1 MILAQGWAKMRDGVG
16 EGDEAVRRLGA
27 EEAKKRENLRVIEAQ
42 AKSEGKGIWDEQ
54 PENQRTVAFQ
64 MPTDPQAFIADHKD
78 EEIDGE

>member
-1 MILAQGWAKMRDGVG
+1 MVSGKVMRLFADLVP
-16 EGDEAVRRLGA
+16 
-27 EEAKKRENLRVIEAQ
+27 KKLRNEKNLRVIEAQ